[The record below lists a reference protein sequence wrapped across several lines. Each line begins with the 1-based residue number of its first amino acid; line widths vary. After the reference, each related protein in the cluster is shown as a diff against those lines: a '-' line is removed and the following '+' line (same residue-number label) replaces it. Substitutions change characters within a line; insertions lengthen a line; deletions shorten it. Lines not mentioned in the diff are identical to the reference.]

1 MNLRRWIAELSQ
13 IMREEDLAEIEV
25 RRFFS
30 TIRIR
35 RPGADAA
42 ASAAP
47 ASHGASAPA
56 PGHAPAPPG
65 PPAEAALNLIPIK
78 SPMVGTFYRSPSAD
92 ADPYVEMNTRVDVGQ
107 TVCIVE
113 AMKLMNEI
121 ESDVRGRIAR
131 ILVDNA
137 QPVEFGQ
144 VLFLVE
150 TDGPSERAA

>member
-1 MNLRRWIAELSQ
+1 MNLRRWIAELVQ

-30 TIRIR
+30 TVRIR
-35 RPGADAA
+35 RPGAEAVAHAPAA
-42 ASAAP
+42 RAAQEPAGPASASAADTN
-47 ASHGASAPA
+47 
-56 PGHAPAPPG
+56 
-65 PPAEAALNLIPIK
+65 NLIPIK
-78 SPMVGTFYRSPSAD
+78 SPMVGTFYRAPAPD
-92 ADPYVEMNTRVDVGQ
+92 ADPYVEENSRIDVGQ

-121 ESDVRGRIAR
+121 ESDVKGRIAR
-131 ILVDNA
+131 ILVENA

-150 TDGPSERAA
+150 TDGPVERAA